1 MTIEELLDRFGVQN
15 TYNIVRS
22 LRILEL
28 KHDMSM
34 EGISRALDERAV
46 KPEEF
51 FEALNKIPW
60 HRDVT
65 YGDVIKKLPE
75 LHEWFCCLVAG
86 LKLEYMRTVPSGSL
100 DRTIYF
106 RETSTCLHLLLPP
119 PFTMEGLGHNP
130 SVKPTEQPTEQPTV
144 KPKETIMTTSI
155 VATNKAAAVTAAK
168 LKAGSVLNA
177 TAIAALKKSGA
188 VPMMARGYLDH
199 PLAAVLI
206 ANLAGYAAAYTGNQK
221 AKQASELML
230 QAAMLSV
237 MNTVDIEGF
246 VSSIIE
252 NPKVIKA
259 LEGISASES
268 E

>member
-22 LRILEL
+22 LRILEIT
-28 KHDMSM
+28 HDMSM

-51 FEALNKIPW
+51 FESLNEIPW

-75 LHEWFCCLVAG
+75 LHEWFCCLVVG
-86 LKLEYMRTVPSGSL
+86 LKLEYMRTVPSGNL

-130 SVKPTEQPTEQPTV
+130 SVKPTEQPTVKPTEQ
-144 KPKETIMTTSI
+144 PKETIMTTSI

-206 ANLAGYAAAYTGNQK
+206 ANIATYAAQYTGNQK
-221 AKQASELML
+221 AKTAADLML
-230 QAAMLSV
+230 QAAMLATL
-237 MNTVDIEGF
+237 NTVDIEGF
-246 VSSIIE
+246 LTSIID
-252 NPKVIKA
+252 NPKVLKA
-259 LEGISASES
+259 LEAIPADAE
-268 E
+268 